1 MYPGA
6 YAPPPSEATAA
17 SSGSASEAVET
28 LAPNRPKRLDWTKND
43 EEKLV
48 LYLPVTYL
56 FGGWF
61 LLGFIWGL
69 VFAWIVH

>member
-6 YAPPPSEATAA
+6 YAPPPSEATAP

-28 LAPNRPKRLDWTKND
+28 LAPNRPKRLEWTKND

-61 LLGFIWGL
+61 LLGLFTNNIYFG
-69 VFAWIVH
+69 IG